1 MTDQQNSSSQDEQ
14 KQIEA
19 SDDLAIEAVSEAT
32 KQVSQSMSDTSGST
46 SDSQQMS
53 EAEKSDEFADTLHSL
68 EKVIESKASKL
79 MQLKQNVKHKSQM
92 IKNVFENDVQL
103 AEAEEQKSE
112 VQKAWKE
119 RKAQVSDS
127 SEVRELKQEIKEMR
141 QNQKDLE
148 ESLSNH
154 LINYH
159 QLTNSTSF
167 DTSDGDQWEF
177 NIKAKV
183 KTKKM

>member
-1 MTDQQNSSSQDEQ
+1 MTDQQTLSSQDEQ

-53 EAEKSDEFADTLHSL
+53 EVEKSDEFADTLHSL
-68 EKVIESKASKL
+68 EQVIESKASKL
-79 MQLKQNVKHKSQM
+79 MQLKQNIKHKQQM
-92 IKNVFENDVQL
+92 IKNVFENDVEL
-103 AEAEEQKSE
+103 AEAEQQKAE
-112 VQKAWKE
+112 VQQSWKE
-119 RKAQVSDS
+119 RKAKISDTA
-127 SEVRELKQEIKEMR
+127 EVTELRQEVKEMR
-141 QNQKDLE
+141 ANQKDLE

-167 DTSDGDQWEF
+167 DTADGDQWEF

-183 KTKKM
+183 KTKKI